1 MRFGLSTDGMNPF
14 GEMTNP
20 HSTSLVI
27 LSLYNIPSWLSHKR
41 KYLMLAILVSCLK
54 QDGIDIDV
62 FLELLMEDMP
72 KLWEEGVSV

>member
-20 HSTSLVI
+20 HNTSLVI
-27 LSLYNIPSWLSHKR
+27 LSLYNIPSWLIHKR
-41 KYLMLAILVSCLK
+41 KYFMLAILVSCLK

-72 KLWEEGVSV
+72 KLWEEGVCV